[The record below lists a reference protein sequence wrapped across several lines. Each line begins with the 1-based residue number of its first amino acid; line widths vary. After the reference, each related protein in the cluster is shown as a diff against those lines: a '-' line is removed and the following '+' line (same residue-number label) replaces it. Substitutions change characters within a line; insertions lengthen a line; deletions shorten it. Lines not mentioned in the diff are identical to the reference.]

1 MKLNLLFVS
10 AMGAMCVMAEPIY
23 KHTLRHVPEK
33 LRHERTL
40 QEVQQRVLQVTQQ
53 ILKDAEYTTETNF
66 TLFCLEPNHE
76 QERYEQQGRSL
87 FQNNG
92 LKYLLN
98 ENENLPLVKIHPKPY
113 CSIQDGYELYRR
125 TYRDVTKEYEP
136 PIISIQWFFQ
146 SFNQQ
151 FPDINLSISHKR
163 ISTGIF
169 ETDCCPIYTVSW

>member
-1 MKLNLLFVS
+1 MKLYLVFI
-10 AMGAMCVMAEPIY
+10 GAMAEPIY
-23 KHTLRHVPEK
+23 KHTLRNVPQK

-40 QEVQQRVLQVTQQ
+40 QEVKQTVLRVTQQ
-53 ILKDAEYTTETNF
+53 VLTDAEYKTDTNF

-98 ENENLPLVKIHPKPY
+98 ENLSPLVKIHPKPY
-113 CSIQDGYELYRR
+113 CSIQDGYDLYRR
-125 TYRDVTKEYEP
+125 KYRDTKEYEP
-136 PIISIQWFFQ
+136 PIISIEWFFQ

-151 FPDINLSISHKR
+151 FPDLDLTISRERASI
-163 ISTGIF
+163 GIF